1 MSIRLQPGT
10 RTVLSLALVAL
21 AAAACG
27 GGGSTTPAGGSTGSV
42 APGVSQPPALVPNA
56 SSSSSGAGASG
67 PATGHVGDTLT
78 FAELGGDKVEATLV
92 KVIDPAT
99 PTDASDAA
107 PAGTRFIGLET
118 TIVDHSPAIAEQ
130 SDQID
135 GVSSDGKPLT
145 LDNVYEGPTHVM
157 KTFAGCTPS
166 SDGLMDQQAGQPWT
180 SCDAFL
186 VPSGVTLT
194 SVGIRVGGAE
204 IYETTA
210 TDQATWAVP

>member
-1 MSIRLQPGT
+1 MSIRLHPGS
-10 RTVLSLALVAL
+10 RAVLSLALVAF

-27 GGGSTTPAGGSTGSV
+27 GGGSSTPAGGGQ
-42 APGVSQPPALVPNA
+42 AASQPPNVAGSPA
-56 SSSSSGAGASG
+56 PSAAAGASG
-67 PATGHVGDTLT
+67 LVTGHVGDTLS

-107 PAGTRFIGLET
+107 PTGTRFIGLET
-118 TIVDHSPAIAEQ
+118 TIVDHSPDIAEQ

-135 GVSSDGKPLT
+135 GVGSDGKTLS
-145 LDNVYEGPTHVM
+145 LDNVYQGSTHVM
-157 KTFAGCTPS
+157 NTFAGCTPS

-210 TDQATWAVP
+210 TDHATWAVP